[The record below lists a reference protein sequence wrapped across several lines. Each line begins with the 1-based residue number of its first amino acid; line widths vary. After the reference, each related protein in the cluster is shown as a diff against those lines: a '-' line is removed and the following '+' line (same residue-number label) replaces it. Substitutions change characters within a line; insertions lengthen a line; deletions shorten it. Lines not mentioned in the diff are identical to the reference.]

1 MTLQDII
8 DLYPERLFM
17 KADGFDDAVI
27 GFDPNTDRLVY
38 DRYEMVQILI
48 RDGMSEEEA
57 IEYLAY
63 NTWGTYF
70 GEQTPIYIEM

>member
-1 MTLQDII
+1 MTLDGIM
-8 DLYPERLFM
+8 DLYPDRQFL
-17 KADGFDDAVI
+17 KADGFDGAVI

-38 DRYEMVQILI
+38 DRNIMVQILLD
-48 RDGMSEEEA
+48 DGMSEEEA

-70 GEQTPIYIEM
+70 GEQTPIYVEM